1 MDNKEKEDERILN
14 EKIRNKLKL
23 ILFSIDKYRTKRNE
37 LNYTKI
43 GRDVDINYQMV
54 GCHIKGERSFTLLS
68 VAKYIQN
75 LHLSDAEILSLFK
88 DSVADGG
95 HKKELKQPEL
105 VKIPEPEPTQ
115 KYYGIIKKA
124 YDMQDNNPEIKG
136 KLSGVLTLIESIES
150 DIKKIKSQ
158 KKENPGES
166 KY

>member
-1 MDNKEKEDERILN
+1 MDDKEKEDERMLN

-88 DSVADGG
+88 DSDTAYEQ
-95 HKKELKQPEL
+95 KKELKQPVL
-105 VKIPEPEPTQ
+105 IKAPDIDPTQ
-115 KYYGIIKKA
+115 KYCGIIKKA
-124 YDMQDNNPEIKG
+124 YDMQENNPEIKG
-136 KLSGVLTLIESIES
+136 KIDMLFNMIDNIES
-150 DIKKIKSQ
+150 DIKKIQKQ
-158 KKENPGES
+158 KKGKIAAGQS
-166 KY
+166 